1 MQTDVAAQ
9 IAGGALKLLGTPFRL
24 HGRDPV
30 SGLDCVGVVAAAL
43 ACLADIPP
51 TPTDYTLRGTYGHRI
66 SAFLD
71 AIHFGQISF
80 RPPKYGDILLLHPGP
95 GQDHMAIIVPGGA
108 VHAHAGLARVVL
120 SPLPLP
126 WPIAGHWRYIGE

>member
-30 SGLDCVGVVAAAL
+30 SGLDCVGLVAAAL

-51 TPTDYTLRGTYGHRI
+51 TPTNYTLRGTYGDRI

-71 AIHFGQISF
+71 AIHFGQISMC
-80 RPPKYGDILLLHPGP
+80 PPEYGDILLLRPGP
-95 GQDHMAIIVPGGA
+95 GQDHMAIIVPEGA

-126 WPIAGHWRYIGE
+126 WPIVGHWRYLGE